1 MHCLRTGEL
10 IFKNFFCVFL
20 AIQCNRQHLPNFG
33 DRTDMADSNYLADDV
48 SLLPSRKD
56 TLALIK
62 RKEMIQMATGNTSQV
77 GVVLIMQ
84 MGIGKTM
91 VALATRWEIDRDD
104 REKPTLI
111 LCKKISES
119 LWTDELTKWLKP
131 TEKGRVK
138 FECLTSSGNRTLNSE
153 NAVTVD
159 YVITT
164 YSHLVTV
171 HGSLKESCQAQR
183 CQEAFGS
190 GCLYSI
196 KRTRIIC
203 DESQY
208 FKNPKSKRFAAVN
221 DLHSKRRLCL
231 SRSPMMNVVDDIK
244 TQLDFCGYRHRFE
257 DDENVLVS
265 AVDWIIVIHQEG
277 DYSSTCSSARD
288 RGRCSQHTH
297 EGGVG
302 LASPPEKREEEDL
315 RILKKIICKVIICKI
330 GNSSL
335 CWYSRY
341 SQCKCCQGFIPK
353 CFNFYKSII

>member
-1 MHCLRTGEL
+1 
-10 IFKNFFCVFL
+10 
-20 AIQCNRQHLPNFG
+20 
-33 DRTDMADSNYLADDV
+33 
-48 SLLPSRKD
+48 
-56 TLALIK
+56 
-62 RKEMIQMATGNTSQV
+62 MIQMATGNTSQV

-84 MGIGKTM
+84 MGIGKTV

-138 FECLTSSGNRTLNSE
+138 FECLTSSGNRTLNSK

-164 YSHLVTV
+164 YNHLVTV

-221 DLHSKRRLCL
+221 DLHSNRRLCL
-231 SRSPMMNVVDDIK
+231 CRSPMMNVVDDIK

-257 DDENVLVS
+257 DDENVLVCTAGTAS
-265 AVDWIIVIHQEG
+265 ANVAKDSSQSVSTSISQSSNNEG
-277 DYSSTCSSARD
+277 KALKDIDVNLKLTVMKSLHAQWLVYLYLSSW
-288 RGRCSQHTH
+288 G
-297 EGGVG
+297 
-302 LASPPEKREEEDL
+302 K
-315 RILKKIICKVIICKI
+315 
-330 GNSSL
+330 
-335 CWYSRY
+335 W
-341 SQCKCCQGFIPK
+341 
-353 CFNFYKSII
+353 